1 APLTL
6 EEARALRALGD
17 RVTGLLSVSSAMAR
31 SRQRELDARHQA
43 EHAAGERD
51 ALASA
56 LEAEERRR
64 TAEAESHADPLRST
78 AHGPAAR
85 MALQELERLARG
97 HRRVVL
103 LSPPG

>member
-1 APLTL
+1 
-6 EEARALRALGD
+6 EARALRALGD

-43 EHAAGERD
+43 EHVAGQRD

-64 TAEAESHADPLRST
+64 TAEAESYAEPLRST

-85 MALQELERLARG
+85 MVMQELERLARNTA
-97 HRRVVL
+97 RLVL
-103 LSPPG
+103 STPPGVDV